1 MEHLMIIAIDG
12 LDGVGKTT
20 LISKL
25 IETLRGRGDK
35 VAASYAPMR
44 TSSLARSLRNVTLGV
59 DNDLTDTQRFLLSL
73 SLIIETY
80 KYIISEHKKHDYIFL
95 DRFLVSHLFY
105 NALENGV
112 RTHRSQ
118 QLMSFVDSILNQFT
132 NDVQIT
138 GLILAADEEVIKERL
153 EKKMDKNW
161 LDLNHAKSLSIEE
174 KQTTMIDLQRNLVIK
189 GYYAEGVVLNTSMSE
204 VEIISYLDKLKEEGI
219 AM

>member
-1 MEHLMIIAIDG
+1 MIVAIDG

-20 LISKL
+20 LICKL
-25 IETLRGRGDK
+25 IETLRARGDK
-35 VAASYAPMR
+35 VAALYAPMR
-44 TSSLARSLRNVTLGV
+44 TSPLARSLRNITLGV
-59 DNDLTDTQRFLLSL
+59 NNDLTNDQRFLLSL

-80 KYIISEHKKHDYIFL
+80 KFIISEHKKHDYVFL

-118 QLMSFVDSILNQFT
+118 WLMVFVDSILNQFT
-132 NDVQIT
+132 NDIQIT
-138 GLILAADEEVIKERL
+138 GVILTADDEVIKERL

-161 LDLNHAKSLSIEE
+161 LDLNHAKSLTINE
-174 KQTTMIDLQRNLVIK
+174 KQTTMMDLQRNLVIK
-189 GYYAEGVVLNTSMSE
+189 GYYAEGAVIDTNMSE
-204 VEIISYLDKLKEEGI
+204 DEIISYLDKLKEEVK

>member
-1 MEHLMIIAIDG
+1 MIIAIDG

-20 LISKL
+20 LICKL
-25 IETLRGRGDK
+25 IETLRARGDK
-35 VAASYAPMR
+35 VAALYAPMR
-44 TSSLARSLRNVTLGV
+44 TSPLARSLRNVTLGV
-59 DNDLTDTQRFLLSL
+59 NNDLTDDQRFLLSL

-80 KYIISEHKKHDYIFL
+80 KYIISEHKKHDYVFL

-118 QLMSFVDSILNQFT
+118 WLMGFVDSVLNQFV
-132 NDVQIT
+132 NDIQIT
-138 GLILAADEEVIKERL
+138 GVILTADEEVIKERL
-153 EKKMDKNW
+153 EQKMDKNW
-161 LDLNHAKSLSIEE
+161 LDLNHAKSLSIGE

-189 GYYAEGVVLNTSMSE
+189 GYYAEGVVIDTNMSE
-204 VEIISYLDKLKEEGI
+204 AEIISYLDRLKEEVS

>member
-1 MEHLMIIAIDG
+1 MIIAIDG

-20 LISKL
+20 LICKL
-25 IETLRGRGDK
+25 IETLRARGDK
-35 VAASYAPMR
+35 VAALYAPMR
-44 TSSLARSLRNVTLGV
+44 TSPLARSLRNVTLGV
-59 DNDLTDTQRFLLSL
+59 NNDLTDDQRFLLSL

-80 KYIISEHKKHDYIFL
+80 KYIISEHKKHDYVFL

-118 QLMSFVDSILNQFT
+118 WLMGFVDSVLNQFV
-132 NDVQIT
+132 NDIQIT
-138 GLILAADEEVIKERL
+138 GVILTADEEVVKERL
-153 EKKMDKNW
+153 EQKMDKNW
-161 LDLNHAKSLSIEE
+161 LDLNHAKSLSISE

-189 GYYAEGVVLNTSMSE
+189 GYYAESVVIDTNMSE
-204 VEIISYLDKLKEEGI
+204 AEIISYLDKLKEEVS